1 MTAKIKLII
10 VNDITVTINMNKED
24 DFICLTDMAKA
35 KEGENRSA
43 DIIKNWLRNRG
54 TIEFLGTWEMM
65 NNPNFKVVEF
75 DHFKKEAGLPTFVLS
90 VSQWVEQT
98 GAIGIVSKSGRYGG
112 TYAHKDI
119 AFEFGSAISPIFKL
133 YLIKEYQRLKEIESN
148 QFNLE
153 WDVKRILSKAN
164 YSIHTDAIKN
174 HIIPTLNIA
183 KDKEWITYADEADVL
198 NVALFGCTAK
208 IWRESNPQLALEGK
222 NMRDMA
228 SINQLTVLSNLEVIN
243 SELIKNKLSKTQRFQ
258 YLHRMALQQLVIL
271 DNNNAMKSLQKLS
284 DSTFIDEQKKLD
296 S

>member
-1 MTAKIKLII
+1 MTAKIKQII
-10 VNDITVTINMNKED
+10 VNDISVTINMNKED

-98 GAIGIVSKSGRYGG
+98 GAIGLVSKSGRYGG

-119 AFEFGSAISPIFKL
+119 AFEFGSAISPVFKL

-208 IWRESNPQLALEGK
+208 SWRQSNPELALEGK

-243 SELIKNKLSKTQRFQ
+243 SELIKNKLPKTQRFQ
-258 YLHRMALQQLVIL
+258 YLHRMALQQLAIL
-271 DNNNAMKSLQKLS
+271 DNSNAMKSLQKLS
-284 DSTFIDEQKKLD
+284 DSTFIDEQKKLN

>member
-1 MTAKIKLII
+1 MTAKIKQIL
-10 VNDITVTINMNKED
+10 VNDVAINIHSTKEE

-35 KEGENRSA
+35 REGENRSA

-54 TIEFLGTWEMM
+54 TIEFLGTWEML

-98 GAIGIVSKSGRYGG
+98 GAIGLSSKSGRYGG

-119 AFEFGSAISPIFKL
+119 AFEFGSAISPVFKL
-133 YLIKEYQRLKEIESN
+133 YLIKEYQRLKESESN

-153 WDVKRILSKAN
+153 WDVKRILTKAN

-208 IWRESNPQLALEGK
+208 QWKLANPQLALENK
-222 NMRDMA
+222 NMRDFA
-228 SINQLTVLSNLEVIN
+228 SINQLTVLSNLEVLN
-243 SELIKNKLSKTQRFQ
+243 SELIKNKLPKNQRFQ
-258 YLHRMALQQLVIL
+258 YLHRTALQQLAVL
-271 DNNNAMKSLQKLS
+271 DKSNAMKSLQRLS
-284 DSTFIDEQKKLD
+284 DSTFVEEQKKLKN
-296 S
+296 

>member
-1 MTAKIKLII
+1 MTAKIKQII
-10 VNDITVTINMNKED
+10 VNDISVTVNMSKED

-54 TIEFLGTWEMM
+54 TIEFLGTWEMI

-75 DHFKKEAGLPTFVLS
+75 DHFRKEAGLPTFVLS

-98 GAIGIVSKSGRYGG
+98 GAIGLVSKSGRYGG

-119 AFEFGSAISPIFKL
+119 AFEFGSAISPVFKL
-133 YLIKEYQRLKEIESN
+133 YLIKEYQRLKEVESN

-174 HIIPTLNIA
+174 HILPLLNIS
-183 KDKEWITYADEADVL
+183 KDKEWITYAEEADVL

-208 IWRESNPQLALEGK
+208 QWKQANPQLALDGK
-222 NMRDMA
+222 NMRDFA
-228 SINQLTVLSNLEVIN
+228 SINQLTILSNLEVIN
-243 SELIKNKLSKTQRFQ
+243 SELIKNKTLKNQRFQ
-258 YLHRMALQQLVIL
+258 YLHRMALQQLAVL
-271 DNNNAMKSLQKLS
+271 DNNSAMKSLQKLS
-284 DSTFIDEQKKLD
+284 DSTFLDEQKKLN

>member
-1 MTAKIKLII
+1 MTAKIKQIL
-10 VNDITVTINMNKED
+10 VNDVAINIHSTKEE

-35 KEGENRSA
+35 REGENRSS

-54 TIEFLGTWEMM
+54 TIEFLGTWEII

-98 GAIGIVSKSGRYGG
+98 GAIGLTSKSGRYGG

-119 AFEFGSAISPIFKL
+119 AFEFGSAISPVFKL
-133 YLIKEYQRLKEIESN
+133 YLIKEYQRLKENESN

-153 WDVKRILSKAN
+153 WDVKRILTKAN

-174 HIIPTLNIA
+174 HIIPTLNID

-208 IWRESNPQLALEGK
+208 QWKVANPQ
-222 NMRDMA
+222 
-228 SINQLTVLSNLEVIN
+228 I
-243 SELIKNKLSKTQRFQ
+243 
-258 YLHRMALQQLVIL
+258 
-271 DNNNAMKSLQKLS
+271 
-284 DSTFIDEQKKLD
+284 ST
-296 S
+296 

>member
-1 MTAKIKLII
+1 MTAKIKQII

-119 AFEFGSAISPIFKL
+119 AFEFGSAIRPIFKL

>member
-1 MTAKIKLII
+1 M
-10 VNDITVTINMNKED
+10 
-24 DFICLTDMAKA
+24 
-35 KEGENRSA
+35 
-43 DIIKNWLRNRG
+43 
-54 TIEFLGTWEMM
+54 
-65 NNPNFKVVEF
+65 VEF

-164 YSIHTDAIKN
+164 YSIHTDAIKI
-174 HIIPTLNIA
+174 HIIPTLNSA